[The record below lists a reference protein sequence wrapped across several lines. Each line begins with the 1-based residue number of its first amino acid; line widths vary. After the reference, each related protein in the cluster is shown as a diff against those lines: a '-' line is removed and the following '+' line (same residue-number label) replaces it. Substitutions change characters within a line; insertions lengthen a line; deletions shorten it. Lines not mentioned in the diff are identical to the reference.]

1 MLGGNHQTSRSVDW
15 PGLGAA
21 LITIGLWSSAFVGIR
36 AAGEDISPG
45 PLAFGRLVIGAVLLG
60 TLALVRRG
68 PLPRGRD
75 LALVIG
81 TGVIWFAGYNLSL
94 NAAEQ
99 VVDAGTAA
107 MLVFIGPL
115 LVILLAGVFLGEG
128 FPRRVV
134 LGAAVAFAGILT
146 IGLTVAG
153 ADGGPD
159 PTWGIVLCLLAALT
173 AAIGVTLEKPVLGRI
188 SALNVTA
195 VACAVGAIVTAPFAP
210 SLASELA
217 VAAPSSVGWLVY
229 LGVFPT
235 SVAFTTWAF
244 ALNRTTAGRLAT
256 TMYLIPPTTIV
267 LAWAILGEVPPL
279 VAIVGGALSIA
290 GVVVAQSRAAPAP
303 AIAPE
308 ASHQASQE
316 A

>member
-1 MLGGNHQTSRSVDW
+1 MAGSRETTSGSVDW
-15 PGLGAA
+15 IGLGAA
-21 LITIGLWSSAFVGIR
+21 LVTIGLWSSAFVGIR
-36 AAGEDISPG
+36 AAGEEISPG
-45 PLAFGRLVIGAVLLG
+45 PLAFGRLLIGAVLLG
-60 TLALVRRG
+60 ALALVRRG
-68 PLPRGRD
+68 PMPRGRD
-75 LALVIG
+75 LALVVG

-115 LVILLAGVFLGEG
+115 LVILLAGIFLGEG

-146 IGLTVAG
+146 IGLAVAG
-153 ADGGPD
+153 ADSGPD
-159 PTWGIVLCLLAALT
+159 PTWGILLCLLAALT

-195 VACAVGAIVTAPFAP
+195 LACVVGAIVTAPFAP
-210 SLASELA
+210 SLASELT
-217 VAAPSSVGWLVY
+217 VAAPSSLGWLVY

-235 SVAFTTWAF
+235 SVTFTTWAF
-244 ALNRTTAGRLAT
+244 ALNRSTAGRLAT
-256 TMYLIPPTTIV
+256 TMYLIPPTTIL
-267 LAWAILGEVPPL
+267 LAWAILGEAPPL

-303 AIAPE
+303 AIAPKASRE
-308 ASHQASQE
+308 AG
-316 A
+316 

>member
-1 MLGGNHQTSRSVDW
+1 
-15 PGLGAA
+15 
-21 LITIGLWSSAFVGIR
+21 
-36 AAGEDISPG
+36 
-45 PLAFGRLVIGAVLLG
+45 LAFGRLVIGAVLLG

-75 LALVIG
+75 LALVVG

-134 LGAAVAFAGILT
+134 LGAVVAFTGILI
-146 IGLTVAG
+146 IGLAVAG
-153 ADGGPD
+153 AEGGPD

-195 VACAVGAIVTAPFAP
+195 LACVVGAVVTAPFAP
-210 SLASELA
+210 TLASELA
-217 VAAPSSVGWLVY
+217 VASPTSIGWTVY
-229 LGVFPT
+229 LGIFPT

-256 TMYLIPPTTIV
+256 TMYLIPPTTIF
-267 LAWAILGEVPPL
+267 LAWAILGEIPPL
-279 VAIVGGALSIA
+279 VAIVGGVLSIG
-290 GVVVAQSRAAPAP
+290 GVVIAQSRAAPAP
-303 AIAPE
+303 AILPE
-308 ASHQASQE
+308 ASQE
-316 A
+316 PG